1 MGQSLLVKMYGGKR
15 NDSSFDSKLVQDK
28 LFLYVIKD
36 RMHSNGDVIQKVLE
50 DNSEGEGT

>member
-1 MGQSLLVKMYGGKR
+1 MYLV
-15 NDSSFDSKLVQDK
+15 LTVQDK

-50 DNSEGEGT
+50 DNSEGEGI

>member
-15 NDSSFDSKLVQDK
+15 NVSSFDSKLVQDK

-50 DNSEGEGT
+50 DSSEGEGI